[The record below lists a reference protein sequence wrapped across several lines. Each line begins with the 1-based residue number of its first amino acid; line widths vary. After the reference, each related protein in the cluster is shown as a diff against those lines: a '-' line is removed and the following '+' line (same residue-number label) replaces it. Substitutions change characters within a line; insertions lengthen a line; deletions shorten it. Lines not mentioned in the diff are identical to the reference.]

1 MPDETA
7 DAESP
12 ETAEGVSEWD
22 EEATEVDPAFYR
34 NGGISLSESELLALG
49 ELRGRK
55 VLAIGAGNGEDVASL
70 INLGARLTVIDDAE
84 SLEPAQALAA
94 AAGLNAEFIADDPS
108 AVSVAYR
115 TGDYDIVYSG
125 FGALD
130 WMDDIV
136 DWAGGITDCLR
147 TGGLL
152 VVYDE
157 HPFSYVFDL
166 DHGHLRVANS
176 YFGPVLEDEEDEGS
190 EDGESDD
197 DEDEVSGPAW
207 TVGDV
212 VSALGANGL
221 ATISLGEFP
230 ESNRFETALDRLDHV
245 DLDELACVPAVL
257 LLVAIKL

>member
-1 MPDETA
+1 MPDNNVA
-7 DAESP
+7 PES
-12 ETAEGVSEWD
+12 ESESVDGAEGLSEWD
-22 EEATEVDPAFYR
+22 EEATEIDPEFYR
-34 NGGISLSESELLALG
+34 NGGISFSEPELLALG

-84 SLEPAQALAA
+84 SLEPAQALAT
-94 AAGLNAEFIADDPS
+94 AAGLSAEFIVDDPS
-108 AVSVAYR
+108 AVSVANR
-115 TGDYDIVYSG
+115 TGDFDVVYSG
-125 FGALD
+125 FGTLD
-130 WMDDIV
+130 WMDDIG

-157 HPFSYVFDL
+157 HPFSYIFGL
-166 DHGHLRVANS
+166 DHGHLGVANS
-176 YFGPVLEDEEDEGS
+176 YFGSVL
-190 EDGESDD
+190 
-197 DEDEVSGPAW
+197 DEDEDDDSDDEEEVAGPAW

-221 ATISLGEFP
+221 ATVSLSEFP
-230 ESNRFETALDRLDHV
+230 ESDRFESALDRLEHV
-245 DLDELACVPAVL
+245 NLDELACIPAVL

>member
-22 EEATEVDPAFYR
+22 EEATEVDPAFYG
-34 NGGISLSESELLALG
+34 NGGISLSEPELLALG

-94 AAGLNAEFIADDPS
+94 AAGLSAEFIADDPC
-108 AVSVAYR
+108 AISVALR
-115 TGDYDIVYSG
+115 TGDYDVVYSG

-130 WMDDIV
+130 WMDDLG

-152 VVYDE
+152 VLYDE
-157 HPFSYVFDL
+157 HPFSYLFDL

-176 YFGPVLEDEEDEGS
+176 YFGSVLDEDEDEDDEG
-190 EDGESDD
+190 ED
-197 DEDEVSGPAW
+197 DEDEAVGPAW
-207 TVGDV
+207 TMGDV
-212 VSALGANGL
+212 VNALGANGL
-221 ATISLGEFP
+221 ATVSLSEFP
-230 ESNRFETALDRLDHV
+230 DSDRFETALDRLDHV
-245 DLDELACVPAVL
+245 NLDELACIPAAL